1 MIEYTLDWVN
11 EYITVLCGK
20 FCVWNESKDLC
31 TSEFDTY
38 EEATSCV
45 LVNIKR
51 WGVISSLVKK
61 GLVEVLDQEGEG
73 KLNDIT
79 IMTTKEGAE
88 VCKALC
94 FDTVS

>member
-51 WGVISSLVKK
+51 
-61 GLVEVLDQEGEG
+61 
-73 KLNDIT
+73 
-79 IMTTKEGAE
+79 
-88 VCKALC
+88 
-94 FDTVS
+94 